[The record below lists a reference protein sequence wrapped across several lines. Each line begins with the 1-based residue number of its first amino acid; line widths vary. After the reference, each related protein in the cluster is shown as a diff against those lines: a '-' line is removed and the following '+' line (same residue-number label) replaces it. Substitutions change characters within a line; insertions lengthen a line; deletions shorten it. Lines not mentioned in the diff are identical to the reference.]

1 MRFRRRSISIII
13 ISKQTNLALFLCY
26 SGALGLFAS
35 VRIIFERGGIIFCFL
50 GDPLVNKKTKK
61 GGLYMT
67 IIREET
73 KEIHPKK
80 EKMYD
85 FGEYLDPSRF
95 SLPGECFTT
104 KEKDIGW

>member
-1 MRFRRRSISIII
+1 
-13 ISKQTNLALFLCY
+13 
-26 SGALGLFAS
+26 
-35 VRIIFERGGIIFCFL
+35 
-50 GDPLVNKKTKK
+50 
-61 GGLYMT
+61 MT